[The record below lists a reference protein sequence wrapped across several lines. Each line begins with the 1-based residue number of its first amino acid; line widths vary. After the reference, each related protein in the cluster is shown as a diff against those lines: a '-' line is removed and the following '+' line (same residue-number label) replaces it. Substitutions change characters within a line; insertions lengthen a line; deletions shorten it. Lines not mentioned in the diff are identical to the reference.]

1 MAEHENLRKF
11 SLAYI
16 QRLIHSYILV
26 SGLVINDY
34 VMCME
39 ELEYMCSLGLLAT
52 SQQYFSPTPNRHQTP
67 TASQPI
73 IFLSQQIGTGHQ
85 PPTNVVLYFL
95 CTDLYSIVVKEKAK
109 TLCNMNRTCKS
120 RDKTIHSHG
129 VILKYLKEW
138 NHFQ

>member
-1 MAEHENLRKF
+1 MAEHENLQKF

-52 SQQYFSPTPNRHQTP
+52 SQQYFSPTPNRHQPP
-67 TASQPI
+67 TQPPASQ
-73 IFLSQQIGTGHQ
+73 
-85 PPTNVVLYFL
+85 
-95 CTDLYSIVVKEKAK
+95 
-109 TLCNMNRTCKS
+109 
-120 RDKTIHSHG
+120 
-129 VILKYLKEW
+129 
-138 NHFQ
+138 